1 MCVLLRCGG
10 RRRPD
15 GGGPPQAG
23 HADDRKVVVISAGGR
38 PANEPDH
45 FPSGS
50 LTRPIRALML
60 PLSWTVSCTQRV
72 TAKWVRM
79 KPSVEP
85 LEARAACSLAALHA
99 AYLVDS
105 ANLARAQVGLPALTV
120 NPGLAA

>member
-1 MCVLLRCGG
+1 
-10 RRRPD
+10 
-15 GGGPPQAG
+15 
-23 HADDRKVVVISAGGR
+23 
-38 PANEPDH
+38 
-45 FPSGS
+45 
-50 LTRPIRALML
+50 ML

-79 KPSVEP
+79 KPSAEP

-120 NPGLAA
+120 NPGLAADARKEARFQARHGYRGDDGFPQDVPVYPNACHDGWLVQNAAAGRFNPKH